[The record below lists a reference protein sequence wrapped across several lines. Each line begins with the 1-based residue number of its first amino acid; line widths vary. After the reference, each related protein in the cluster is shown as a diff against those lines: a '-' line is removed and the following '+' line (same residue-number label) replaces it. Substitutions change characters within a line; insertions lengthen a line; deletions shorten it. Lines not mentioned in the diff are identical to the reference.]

1 MMTQER
7 GRSTSAVGEGT
18 VAVHLAPH
26 SLTYMPGET
35 LSGSCRWF
43 VEPPSDVR
51 RVEVSVLWRTE
62 GKGDEDFGVHFF
74 HAASAQGTYDDL
86 PCPLAFSTTLP
97 PSPLSYDGPLLKIR
111 WYVRV
116 RVFLKRGKEIVCDK
130 PFQLGR
136 VPRHRAV
143 QPPPDPSP
151 GDLYADE

>member
-7 GRSTSAVGEGT
+7 GRWSAAASDGL

-26 SLTYMPGET
+26 SLTYQPGET

-51 RVEVSVLWRTE
+51 RVELSVLWRTE

-74 HAASAQGTYDDL
+74 QAVSADATREEIAS
-86 PCPLAFSTTLP
+86 PLAFSTTLP

-111 WYVRV
+111 WCVRV
-116 RVFLKRGKEIVCDK
+116 RVFLKRGKDIVYDK

-143 QPPPDPSP
+143 EPPQCPPE